1 MIFIFIKFCFQSKF
15 KIVIVPSKRLSN
27 EWKKGSLES
36 EVESIQTLVNFTEAS
51 QLCKVM
57 WHRLVVDEGHGMG
70 SGASNIVK
78 MASWIRAR

>member
-1 MIFIFIKFCFQSKF
+1 M
-15 KIVIVPSKRLSN
+15 PHY
-27 EWKKGSLES
+27 
-36 EVESIQTLVNFTEAS
+36 FTEAS